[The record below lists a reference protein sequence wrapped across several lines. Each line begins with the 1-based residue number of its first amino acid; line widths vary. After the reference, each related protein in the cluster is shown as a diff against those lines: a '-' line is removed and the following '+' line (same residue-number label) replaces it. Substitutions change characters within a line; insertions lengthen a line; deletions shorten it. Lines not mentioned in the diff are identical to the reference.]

1 MNPKHIDL
9 PGTPIE
15 IEGEIVG
22 YVENSKTVDPFGN
35 RWEQHPASVENQLKD
50 EPTVK
55 YGLSATEILKEE
67 YPTIYAGYMAVME
80 EQLELFSKKHLDYG
94 MHNITAGTSLGT
106 KEEREF
112 ALSGLWYRMSDKIN
126 RWKNLLINNRGPQ
139 NETIIDTFQD
149 IVNYGIIAQL
159 VQKDQWKK

>member
-1 MNPKHIDL
+1 MSD
-9 PGTPIE
+9 
-15 IEGEIVG
+15 
-22 YVENSKTVDPFGN
+22 DPFGHKL
-35 RWEQHPASVENQLKD
+35 ED
-50 EPTVK
+50 EDAPK
-55 YGLSATEILKEE
+55 YNPIQYTKILKEE
-67 YPTIYAGYMAVME
+67 YPTIYNGYMAVME

-106 KEEREF
+106 QEEREF

-149 IVNYGIIAQL
+149 ICNYAIIAQL
-159 VQKDQWKK
+159 VERKLWKK

>member
-1 MNPKHIDL
+1 MS
-9 PGTPIE
+9 E
-15 IEGEIVG
+15 
-22 YVENSKTVDPFGN
+22 VDPFGD
-35 RWEQHPASVENQLKD
+35 RWEAHPNSADSVVRDEDKPQYSREASK
-50 EPTVK
+50 
-55 YGLSATEILKEE
+55 ILKED
-67 YPTIYAGYMAVME
+67 YPTIYNGYMAVME

-126 RWKNLLINNRGPQ
+126 RWKNLIISSRQPQ

-149 IVNYGIIAQL
+149 ICNYAIIAQL
-159 VQKDQWKK
+159 VEKDQWKK